1 MHTSSALVLLLAAA
15 FDTASAAAATTAISP
30 SADKCHY
37 APSVNATRENNPS
50 ANPGPFPYDL
60 DRLSSVPVADICNTP
75 ATNATS
81 SISTSTS
88 NGQEE
93 DQELACARKYID
105 AIDEQLAFLY
115 ARRLGFAAVAGHA
128 KRRQGVPLNDPGRN
142 GVVAEGMAGRV
153 AGYGGSADAGRVMG
167 GEGCQIYASLGFEVG
182 SIREGGC
189 EPGFEEDFERVCT

>member
-1 MHTSSALVLLLAAA
+1 MHTSSALVLLL
-15 FDTASAAAATTAISP
+15 AAATTAISP

-50 ANPGPFPYDL
+50 ANPASFPYDL

-75 ATNATS
+75 ATNT
-81 SISTSTS
+81 TSTS
-88 NGQEE
+88 IGIRTGQEE
-93 DQELACARKYID
+93 DEELACARKYID

-182 SIREGGC
+182 SIRDGGC